1 MPGTKETH
9 PRALGPPVLRSAQP
23 SAFQGCR
30 AHLHTVGSW
39 ARPSGAA
46 RLLPGCKPP
55 RQKDTTPPG
64 PQGTCHGNKQATAIH
79 LIRNRMATYL
89 EGD

>member
-9 PRALGPPVLRSAQP
+9 PRALGPPVLRSAQ
-23 SAFQGCR
+23 GT
-30 AHLHTVGSW
+30 LHTAGSW

-46 RLLPGCKPP
+46 GLLPGCKPP
-55 RQKDTTPPG
+55 RQTATPPG